1 MTSDIKKTNDFR
13 NYQLDYADD
22 SETNDELTNKSEKY
36 QTSQILGRTHDR
48 FVKSLQ
54 QSPIDSS
61 SDCDN
66 FCDLTNEILEHLSS
80 DDYSSERVLN
90 VTNMNK
96 SGIQSPPSVQVGA
109 GEQLDIGNIRDQKL
123 PQGPLNSTAKLAIGS
138 PEKNKFDKW
147 RNKIAQMKKIELP
160 KTQNTT
166 KPFNS
171 YVGSRINSH
180 TSLMVSEKPTLN
192 LKLKK
197 PIRTMSQS
205 SHAPSIMDQCDTRSL
220 KNDRNSV
227 QSRDQ
232 RKVIEL
238 TDDLKN
244 VSQFSMNNDKYMEFI
259 KEEIDKKVQEMFTAM
274 NEKNDSAAQ
283 FESANIL
290 PEEATKL
297 STTSTQTHGSKTDV
311 TKQLYLERRIKR
323 IERRWNAVI
332 RLLLQSR
339 LIKLADLS
347 RILKESSSLN
357 ILDRTSNM
365 SIDDEGSDGC
375 DTPYITESSE
385 LPKFEEDNGNTFN
398 ENYYE
403 MRQKMMNLLH
413 FRNSEQTLQFNQL
426 PVIHFQTPFLSLR
439 KPMNYKVSRSY
450 FT

>member
-1 MTSDIKKTNDFR
+1 MMSDIKKTNDFR

-22 SETNDELTNKSEKY
+22 STNNSETNDDITNKNEKF

-96 SGIQSPPSVQVGA
+96 SGIQSPPNVQIGA
-109 GEQLDIGNIRDQKL
+109 GEDIENIREQKL
-123 PQGPLNSTAKLAIGS
+123 PRGPLNSTAKLALGS

-197 PIRTMSQS
+197 PNRTMSQS
-205 SHAPSIMDQCDTRSL
+205 SHAPSIIDQCDTRSL

-244 VSQFSMNNDKYMEFI
+244 VSQFSINNDKYMEFI

-274 NEKNDSAAQ
+274 NEKNASAAQ
-283 FESANIL
+283 LESTNIL

-311 TKQLYLERRIKR
+311 TKQLYLERRMKR
-323 IERRWNAVI
+323 VERRWNAVI

-365 SIDDEGSDGC
+365 SIDEDGSDGC
-375 DTPYITESSE
+375 ETPYITDTPEQ
-385 LPKFEEDNGNTFN
+385 PKLEEDKGNTFD
-398 ENYYE
+398 ESYYE

-439 KPMNYKVSRSY
+439 KPMNYKVS
-450 FT
+450 